1 MTEPNE
7 TNEEVNEELSS
18 DELKGVSG
26 GVMSN
31 PQYEGLSVREDGPH
45 GSSPQGSGYGGTLKD
60 WEKRNK
66 IYGGTNIGE
75 LLGSKHGKEM
85 DPLGW

>member
-45 GSSPQGSGYGGTLKD
+45 GSSPQGSGYGGS
-60 WEKRNK
+60 NCGQGSG
-66 IYGGTNIGE
+66 YGGTRNDWDK
-75 LLGSKHGKEM
+75 LSLKKAKRAKS
-85 DPLGW
+85 